1 MNELPFHHLIL
12 AVFGIAGLMEFA
24 SSMYE
29 THWLLWSR
37 RRRFVIAICFAP
49 NYLYQALF
57 AFQRFSDASSL
68 ELLGF
73 CGCLLGLF
81 AAARMFSLASQPAGA
96 SAA

>member
-12 AVFGIAGLMEFA
+12 AVFGITGLMELA

-29 THWLLWSR
+29 THWLSWTR
-37 RRRFVIAICFAP
+37 RRRVVIALCFAP

-81 AAARMFSLASQPAGA
+81 AAARMVSMAPRPASP